1 MNWLTSKYNC
11 ADWDDDN
18 AGTWESQPDESS
30 PWSGSDTEDE
40 KEEVKAKAK
49 VNAKRGTG
57 LEATKTHEY
66 ITCNTDSSLVK
77 RELIRRFGKSG
88 VTIQL
93 LLTLIQEI
101 QASFSEESHLSPLTR
116 KMKRAK
122 NGLIIWLDNNE
133 SATLKYLCCEQ
144 LIHPS

>member
-1 MNWLTSKYNC
+1 MRVKV
-11 ADWDDDN
+11 
-18 AGTWESQPDESS
+18 
-30 PWSGSDTEDE
+30 
-40 KEEVKAKAK
+40 KVKVKAKAT
-49 VNAKRGTG
+49 RGTG

-116 KMKRAK
+116 RMKRAK

-144 LIHPS
+144 LISPS